1 MLSILVDI
9 LAPVFLIVAVGFVIA
24 KTISV
29 KPEALAVLGG
39 QVLILQMAM
48 PAAVFTSLIALEH
61 YMEPD
66 FVTSVVLIGT
76 LLSIVSL
83 PLVISVI

>member
-9 LAPVFLIVAVGFVIA
+9 LAPVFLIFAVGFVVA
-24 KTISV
+24 KTIGV
-29 KPEALAVLGG
+29 KREALAVLAG

-61 YMEPD
+61 DMEPD
-66 FVTSVVLIGT
+66 FVTSPQAYSASAPSRT
-76 LLSIVSL
+76 LA
-83 PLVISVI
+83 

>member
-9 LAPVFLIVAVGFVIA
+9 LAPVFLIFAVGFVVA
-24 KTISV
+24 KTIGV
-29 KPEALAVLGG
+29 KPEALAVLAG

-61 YMEPD
+61 DMEPD

-76 LLSIVSL
+76 LQ
-83 PLVISVI
+83 

>member
-9 LAPVFLIVAVGFVIA
+9 LAPVFLIVAVGFVVA
-24 KTISV
+24 KTIGV
-29 KPEALAVLGG
+29 KPEALAVLAG

-61 YMEPD
+61 DMEPD

>member
-9 LAPVFLIVAVGFVIA
+9 LAPVFLFVAVGFVIA
-24 KTISV
+24 QTICV
-29 KPEALAVLGG
+29 TPEALAVLGG

>member
-1 MLSILVDI
+1 MLSILVDT
-9 LAPVFLIVAVGFVIA
+9 LAPVFLIVAVGFVVA
-24 KTISV
+24 KTIGV
-29 KPEALAVLGG
+29 KPEALAVLAG

-61 YMEPD
+61 DMEPD

-76 LLSIVSL
+76 LQ
-83 PLVISVI
+83 

>member
-9 LAPVFLIVAVGFVIA
+9 LAPVFLIVAVGFVVA
-24 KTISV
+24 KTIGV
-29 KPEALAVLGG
+29 KPEALAVLAG
-39 QVLILQMAM
+39 QVLILQMTM

-61 YMEPD
+61 DMEPD

-76 LLSIVSL
+76 LL
-83 PLVISVI
+83 